1 MLSYN
6 TNSDLNVAPDSSSD
20 KRIGKVNLEFE
31 FSFLYWFWA
40 RSFDLPVFS
49 LLVSLMGVI
58 LLPSLGKERAIYVG
72 RSHTHSE
79 VPWKS

>member
-20 KRIGKVNLEFE
+20 KRRGKVNLEFE
-31 FSFLYWFWA
+31 FSFLYRFWA
-40 RSFDLPVFS
+40 RSFDFPVFS

-58 LLPSLGKERAIYVG
+58 LLPSLGKERAMYVG

>member
-40 RSFDLPVFS
+40 RSFDLLVFS

>member
-6 TNSDLNVAPDSSSD
+6 TNSDLNVAPDNSSD
-20 KRIGKVNLEFE
+20 KRRGKVNLEFE
-31 FSFLYWFWA
+31 FSFLYQFWA
-40 RSFDLPVFS
+40 RSFDFPVFS

-58 LLPSLGKERAIYVG
+58 LLPSLGKERAMYVR

-79 VPWKS
+79 VP

>member
-20 KRIGKVNLEFE
+20 ERIGKLNLEFE
-31 FSFLYWFWA
+31 FSFLYRFWA
-40 RSFDLPVFS
+40 RSFDRPVFS
-49 LLVSLMGVI
+49 FLVSLLSVI
-58 LLPSLGKERAIYVG
+58 LLPSLGKGRAIYVG

-79 VPWKS
+79 VLWKS

>member
-40 RSFDLPVFS
+40 RSFDLLVFS

-72 RSHTHSE
+72 RSHMHSE

>member
-40 RSFDLPVFS
+40 RSFDLLVFS
-49 LLVSLMGVI
+49 LMVSLMGVI